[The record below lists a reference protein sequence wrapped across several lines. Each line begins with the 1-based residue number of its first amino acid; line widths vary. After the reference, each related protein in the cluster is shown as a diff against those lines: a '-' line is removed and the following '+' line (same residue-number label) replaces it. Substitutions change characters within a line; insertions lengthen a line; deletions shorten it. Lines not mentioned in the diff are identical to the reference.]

1 MKNISE
7 YWDQNVSN
15 WKAANHLQIGT
26 QAFFEEVERYR
37 FEKLDYLPAA
47 AGFERYSGQKVL
59 DIGCGLGT
67 DTSRFASYG
76 ADVTGIDIS
85 PQAIELAK
93 KNFGWR
99 EVPGQLLIMNG
110 EALDLPSNEFDF
122 VYCHTVLHF
131 TPSPGKMVREIH
143 RVLKPGGTALLMA
156 INRRSWLY
164 FLHRIAGVK
173 IDYMDAPVFHKM
185 DLKDFTELAA
195 PFPDKEIKLYRFPK
209 RTEVHKG
216 WKAAVYNT
224 LFVDMFHALPARM
237 TRNTGYHMLAFVRK
251 TDTVG

>member
-7 YWDQNVSN
+7 YWDKNVSN
-15 WKAANHLQIGT
+15 WKVANHLQVGS

-37 FEKLDYLPAA
+37 FEKLDYLSTV
-47 AGFERYSGQKVL
+47 AGFECYSGKKVL

-67 DTSRFASYG
+67 DTSRFAFNG

-85 PQAIELAK
+85 RQAIELAK
-93 KNFGWR
+93 KNFEWR
-99 EVPGQLLIMNG
+99 GVPGQLQVMNG
-110 EALDLPSNEFDF
+110 EALDFSNNEFDF

-131 TPSPGKMVREIH
+131 TPSPQKMVCEIH

-156 INRRSWLY
+156 INRCSWLY
-164 FLHRIAGVK
+164 FMHRIAGVK
-173 IDYMDAPVFHKM
+173 IDHMDAPVFHKM
-185 DLKDFTELAA
+185 DLRDFTKLTA
-195 PFPDKEIKLYRFPK
+195 PFSDKKIKLYRFPK
-209 RTEVHKG
+209 KTEVHKG

-224 LFVDMFHALPARM
+224 FFVDLFHALPTRM

-251 TDTVG
+251 SGTVG